1 MIPLFKKLFQK
12 LFFDELAAARLLR
25 GFLLWVGGMAVSVL
39 AYPFDNVVTWTMKE
53 WAYRV
58 AAAGALGFAGM
69 VTAGQKNQ
77 TPEQIRAE
85 LDALKAK
92 NEAPPGG

>member
-1 MIPLFKKLFQK
+1 VIPLIRKMFRDFFYDEMVAAKLV
-12 LFFDELAAARLLR
+12 R
-25 GFLLWVGGMAVSVL
+25 GFLLWSGGMAVSVL
-39 AYPFDNVVTWTMKE
+39 AYPFDDVVTWDAKE

-69 VTAGQKNQ
+69 ITAGQKNQ

-92 NEAPPGG
+92 P